1 MFDSLF
7 ENLCTWNDEQW
18 QLHTE
23 NELVT
28 APTVDDWQQRHDDR
42 FASYTED
49 DWKYELESQRL
60 EVLRM
65 QWFQLD
71 AR

>member
-7 ENLCTWNDEQW
+7 ENLLTWNDEDW
-18 QLHTE
+18 QLHTD
-23 NELVT
+23 NEPAT
-28 APTVDDWQQRHDDR
+28 APLVDDWQQRHNDR
-42 FASYTED
+42 FGNYTED
-49 DWKYELESQRL
+49 DWKYEHESQRL

-65 QWFQLD
+65 AH